1 MRAGVGRETA
11 SGGRNDLTGKG
22 TTCGGDGCPVIG
34 NDKGTQGTD
43 TATTKM
49 NRESAT
55 LPYRGSLEA
64 RK

>member
-1 MRAGVGRETA
+1 MRAGVGGEAA
-11 SGGRNDLTGKG
+11 SGGRNDLTGEG
-22 TTCGGDGCPVIG
+22 TTCGGDGHPVIG

-49 NRESAT
+49 SRQSAT
-55 LPYRGSLEA
+55 VPHRGSLWA